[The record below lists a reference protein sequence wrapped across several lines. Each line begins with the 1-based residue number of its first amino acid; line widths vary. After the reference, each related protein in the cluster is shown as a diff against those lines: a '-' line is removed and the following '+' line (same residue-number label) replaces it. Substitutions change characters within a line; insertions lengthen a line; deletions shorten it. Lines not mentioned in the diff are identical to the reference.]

1 MREIITTIAE
11 LVGAALIVA
20 GVACISIPAALV
32 AAGVGCII
40 LSWSVTR

>member
-1 MREIITTIAE
+1 MREILTTLAE
-11 LVGAALIVA
+11 LAGAALIVA
-20 GVACISIPAALV
+20 GIACISIPAALV